1 MIAIVEYGAGNQTSV
16 QGAFKHLGIDCEI
29 TADPARLEQAD
40 GILFPGVGAA
50 GQAMNSLKTSGLD
63 RCMSALVKAGKP
75 FLGICLGSQIM
86 LDSSEENATQT
97 LGIIEGTSRR
107 FDPAW
112 TDGPAWT
119 DDTATGI
126 GDASPIR
133 IPHMGWN
140 TLTKVQTSPLLEGIP
155 ENAAMYFVHS
165 YYMDLP
171 ASWHI
176 ATTRYGK
183 DFCAMYGRD
192 GLWGVQFHPEKSGE
206 HGLHILHN
214 FATWSLGRQV
224 C

>member
-16 QGAFKHLGIDCEI
+16 QRAFRHLDIDCEI
-29 TADPARLEQAD
+29 TADPARLESAD

-50 GQAMNSLKTSGLD
+50 GQAMERLKTSGLEH
-63 RCMSALVKAGKP
+63 CMSALVKAGKP
-75 FLGICLGSQIM
+75 FLGICLGAQIM

-97 LGIIEGTSRR
+97 LGIIEGTNRR
-107 FDPAW
+107 FDPSW
-112 TDGPAWT
+112 TDAASS
-119 DDTATGI
+119 DN
-126 GDASPIR
+126 ASPIR

-140 TLTKVQTSPLLEGIP
+140 TLTKIQASPLLEGIP
-155 ENAAMYFVHS
+155 DNAAMYFVHS

-176 ATTRYGK
+176 ATTSYGK
-183 DFCAMYGRD
+183 DFCAMCGRD

-214 FATWSLGRQV
+214 FATWSLGRRV